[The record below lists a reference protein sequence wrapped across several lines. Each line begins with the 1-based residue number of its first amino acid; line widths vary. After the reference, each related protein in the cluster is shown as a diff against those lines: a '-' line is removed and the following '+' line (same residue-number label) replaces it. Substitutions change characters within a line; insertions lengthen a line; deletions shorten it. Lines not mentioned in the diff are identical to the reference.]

1 MSGVI
6 TMSKDDETYYELYGE
21 YISLREL
28 GITTAVSTV
37 LALAFY
43 SIAPY
48 VASSVGLPSAGLMIT
63 FGAVGASIGFVIG
76 IFIARVKRVV
86 REV

>member
-1 MSGVI
+1 MSE
-6 TMSKDDETYYELYGE
+6 DDKTYYELYGE
-21 YISLREL
+21 YISLKEL
-28 GITTAVSTV
+28 GVATAISTT
-37 LALAFY
+37 LALVFY

-48 VASSVGLPSAGLMIT
+48 IASVVGLSSAGLMVTLGTI
-63 FGAVGASIGFVIG
+63 GASVGFVVG